1 MPPVDPR
8 QQVQQ
13 PADPFHIELLELAA
27 KMARDAG
34 SLIAEALQRTRTL
47 ETKSSGTDLV
57 TEMDRAAEQLI
68 VSMIDAERSDDG
80 ILGEEGTSRPG
91 TNGVRWLIDP
101 IDGTTNY
108 VYRHPL
114 FSVSVGVQ
122 VDGITVAGAVSA
134 PMLGDLYT
142 AVLGGGAFR
151 NGQPIHVSG
160 QSQLSHSLIGTGFAY
175 LAEIRA
181 IQGQRLAYMLPRIR
195 EIRRG
200 GSAAIDLC
208 FVADGRLDAY
218 FEDGLQ
224 PWDECAG
231 LLIAAEAGAVHTRLQ
246 LHREVLLA
254 SSPAIALSLEQLI
267 VDAPVSS

>member
-1 MPPVDPR
+1 MPPVAPR

>member
-1 MPPVDPR
+1 MESKPMNQTTPTQAV
-8 QQVQQ
+8 
-13 PADPFHIELLELAA
+13 DPFHVELLDLATR
-27 KMARDAG
+27 MAEAAG
-34 SLIAEALQRTRTL
+34 SLIADGLQRVRTL
-47 ETKSSGTDLV
+47 DTKSSGTDLV
-57 TEMDRAAEQLI
+57 TEMDRASEQLI
-68 VSMIDAERSDDG
+68 VSMIEAERPDDG
-80 ILGEEGTSRPG
+80 ILGEEGTSRQG

-114 FSVSVGVQ
+114 FSVSIGVQ
-122 VDGITVAGAVSA
+122 VDEVTVAGAVNA
-134 PMLGDLYT
+134 PMIGDLYT
-142 AVLGGGAFR
+142 GVLGGGAFR
-151 NGQPIHVSG
+151 NGHPIRVSE
-160 QSQLSHSLIGTGFAY
+160 QTQLSHSLIGTGFAY
-175 LAEIRA
+175 IPEIRA

-254 SSPAIALSLEQLI
+254 SSPAIAASLEQLI
-267 VDAPVSS
+267 VDAPV